1 MAFNMTR
8 NLLFSIGQML
18 TLQLEN
24 RLASVLWLTLQWSK
38 QTVVLDRVADAI
50 YAKVE
55 AKPKI

>member
-24 RLASVLWLTLQWSK
+24 RLASVLWLTLQWAK